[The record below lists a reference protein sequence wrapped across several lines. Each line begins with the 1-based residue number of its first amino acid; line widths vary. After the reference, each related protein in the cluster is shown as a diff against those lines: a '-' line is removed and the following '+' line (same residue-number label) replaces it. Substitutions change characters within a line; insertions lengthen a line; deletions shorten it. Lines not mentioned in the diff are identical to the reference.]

1 MTTFV
6 QKTAPYGF
14 QMTTSLDINL
24 FYYVFMGM
32 VIVFCTNSINIYAG
46 IDELEMSSAPSLL
59 LLKPDVVSHPF
70 LLRIVFDE
78 LLSSGL
84 RILSI
89 RPLRLDRSQA
99 ENLYQMH
106 RGRFYYGRL
115 VRHISSGPV
124 VALKVIGD
132 ARAVLG
138 SSKLFPLAHEK
149 DFSQVE
155 HSLRELY
162 RR

>member
-1 MTTFV
+1 
-6 QKTAPYGF
+6 
-14 QMTTSLDINL
+14 
-24 FYYVFMGM
+24 
-32 VIVFCTNSINIYAG
+32 
-46 IDELEMSSAPSLL
+46 
-59 LLKPDVVSHPF
+59 
-70 LLRIVFDE
+70 
-78 LLSSGL
+78 
-84 RILSI
+84 
-89 RPLRLDRSQA
+89 
-99 ENLYQMH
+99 MH

-149 DFSQVE
+149 DLTLRQRFSISDVRNVAHNSDPENAQKELEMVEPLEEMKDFSQVE

>member
-1 MTTFV
+1 
-6 QKTAPYGF
+6 
-14 QMTTSLDINL
+14 
-24 FYYVFMGM
+24 
-32 VIVFCTNSINIYAG
+32 
-46 IDELEMSSAPSLL
+46 MSSAPSLL

-149 DFSQVE
+149 DLTLRQRFSISDVRNVAHNSDPENAQKELEMVEPMEEMKDFSQVE